1 MSKVT
6 EDQARLLAA
15 DMQGTYHMPSPNIGH
30 KLLALAVSAKAFDTE
45 SDNGWQVTLTSY
57 IIAELEEE

>member
-1 MSKVT
+1 VSKVT

-15 DMQGTYHMPSPNIGH
+15 DMQGMPSPNIGH